1 MSFCPIKLQ
10 SIAECLNT
18 YQCDQSQ
25 LLFVFLCFCEI
36 CRTDLLRAGLTT
48 AACCALEERGEK
60 MLKDKYLSRASPHS
74 FCELLGHA
82 EGEEGKVGGDELNVF
97 IRAWQTLDICSDADL

>member
-1 MSFCPIKLQ
+1 
-10 SIAECLNT
+10 
-18 YQCDQSQ
+18 
-25 LLFVFLCFCEI
+25 
-36 CRTDLLRAGLTT
+36 
-48 AACCALEERGEK
+48 

-82 EGEEGKVGGDELNVF
+82 EGEEGKVGGGDELNVF